1 MIRINGRKWDELEI
15 QDIQNILTNNDE
27 SHFFEF
33 KANEVQNKKLVEEIV
48 AFSNTYGGYVFLGV
62 SDDKK
67 ITGCPNWTEERIHT
81 LIHDSISPTPIFDVK
96 KLDFE
101 ESYILIIKVEQG
113 NQVPYITNTGKIME
127 RIASGSY
134 VIKESAKL
142 IKLEERKKEFEEKIK
157 RILSI
162 GKITPVP
169 VNVCGY
175 LDKAFYPIFKD
186 MKDIYKYFENIDVH
200 VILNELREEGYIV
213 YANKVGYS
221 YIFTFGD
228 SGVREGNTPANLGNF
243 LEIMSNGAVRS
254 RIVINYDEN
263 SEKANIANI
272 RLLYICM
279 EKIYLKIF
287 GKDFDKHFINA
298 YCYDELTVINRFEP
312 YFEKKN
318 SSISKAFEKK
328 YKFQAEELGKNII
341 YLSNRFPTDGFYIAS
356 EDYLIENGE
365 EVNSENLINLLFISE
380 YGMLGLTDWSI
391 DLDK

>member
-1 MIRINGRKWDELEI
+1 MIRINGKKWDELKI
-15 QDIQNILTNNDE
+15 QDIEKILINNDE

-142 IKLEERKKEFEEKIK
+142 LKLDERKKEYEEKIK
-157 RILSI
+157 RVLSI
-162 GKITPVP
+162 DKITTIPT
-169 VNVCGY
+169 NLCCY
-175 LDKAFYPIFKD
+175 LDKAFYPVFKD
-186 MKDIYKYFENIDVH
+186 TNDIHECFNNI
-200 VILNELREEGYIV
+200 VIQGILDELRNETFTV
-213 YANKVGYS
+213 YANRVGYS

-228 SGVREGNTPANLGNF
+228 CKAKNGNTPANLGNF
-243 LEIMSNGAVRS
+243 LEIMSSGAIKS

-263 SEKANIANI
+263 SEKANISNFE
-272 RLLYICM
+272 LLYIVM
-279 EKIYLKIF
+279 KTIYSKIF
-287 GKDFDKHFINA
+287 GDEFDKYFINA
-298 YCYDELTVINRFEP
+298 YCYDKLTVINRFEP
-312 YFEKKN
+312 YFKIEGSK
-318 SSISKAFEKK
+318 ISEMFEKK
-328 YKFQAEELGKNII
+328 YNIQKEKI
-341 YLSNRFPTDGFYIAS
+341 GRNIVYLSNRFPEDGFYIAS
-356 EDYLIENGE
+356 EDYLIENDE
-365 EVNSENLINLLFISE
+365 EVNSENLINLLFRSE
-380 YGMLGLTDWSI
+380 YGMLGLTDWNI
-391 DLDK
+391 NLDD